1 MNRAHAMLKGGKN
14 ALKKLKLDKISNYK
28 KLGFFLWAI
37 SVLIIIIIVYYYNSQ
52 MKKSG
57 AGLQTMKTDLETV
70 PLMMS
75 GINGSDAQFEYKL
88 RDYYVASSYNSC
100 CMGEFLNDYVSL
112 DALKQVIARGARL
125 LDFEIYSVKG
135 RAVVAASGKENV
147 HIKGTYNSLPVGEVF
162 NTVATYALSS
172 GAPNP
177 HDPLYIHLRV
187 KSNRSEIYT
196 ELAKSLSSNFDNL
209 LAQTNPE
216 FAFESHGEN
225 ISQKPLLSFKDK
237 VIIIVD
243 NIHQG
248 YRDTPLEELI
258 NITSNSPFLRGL
270 HNYDVQYTTDMDEL
284 KNFNKKNM
292 SIVLPDLSVLNANQ
306 NAALQQ
312 KYGCQLTCMSYQ
324 NLDTN
329 LEYYLH
335 FFANSAFVLKPAS
348 LRFVPVTFTAPPP
361 QDPQLSYAPR
371 KIDMPQFSG
380 NI

>member
-1 MNRAHAMLKGGKN
+1 MNRAHAMLEGSKK
-14 ALKKLKLDKISNYK
+14 ALKNLKLDKMSKYK
-28 KLGFFLWAI
+28 KLGYFFWAI
-37 SVLIIIIIVYYYNSQ
+37 SIMVILIIVYYYNSQ

-57 AGLQTMKTDLETV
+57 AGLQSMRTSLETV
-70 PLMMS
+70 PLTMS
-75 GINGSDAQFEYKL
+75 GINASDAQFEYKL

-125 LDFEIYSVKG
+125 LDFEIYSVNG
-135 RAVVAASGKENV
+135 RAVVAASGKENI
-147 HIKGTYNSLPVGEVF
+147 HIKGTYNSIPVGQVF
-162 NTVATYALSS
+162 AAVATYALSS

-177 HDPLYIHLRV
+177 NDPLYLHLRV
-187 KSNRSEIYT
+187 KSNRAEIYT
-196 ELAKSLSSNFDNL
+196 EIAKSLSSNFNNL

-225 ISQKPLLSFKDK
+225 ITKKPLLTFQKK
-237 VIIIVD
+237 IILIVD
-243 NIHQG
+243 NINQG

-270 HNYDVQYTTDMDEL
+270 RNYDVQYTTDMTEL
-284 KNFNKKNM
+284 TDFNKKNM
-292 SIVLPDLSVLNANQ
+292 SIVLPDLSVLNKNQ

-324 NLDTN
+324 NLDAD
-329 LEYYLH
+329 LEYYLN

-348 LRFVPVTFTAPPP
+348 LRFIPVTFTTPPP

>member
-1 MNRAHAMLKGGKN
+1 MNRAHAILEGSKKAFKN
-14 ALKKLKLDKISNYK
+14 LKLDKMSKYK
-28 KLGFFLWAI
+28 KLGYFFWAI
-37 SVLIIIIIVYYYNSQ
+37 SILVIIIIVYYYNSQ

-57 AGLQTMKTDLETV
+57 AGLQSMRTNLKTV
-70 PLMMS
+70 PLTMS
-75 GINGSDAQFEYKL
+75 GINASDAQFEYKL

-125 LDFEIYSVKG
+125 LDFEIYSVNG
-135 RAVVAASGKENV
+135 RAVVAASGKDSV
-147 HIKGTYNSLPVGEVF
+147 HIKGTYNSIPIGQVF
-162 NTVATYALSS
+162 GVVAANALSS

-177 HDPLYIHLRV
+177 NDPLYLHLRV
-187 KSNRSEIYT
+187 KSNRAEIYT
-196 ELAKSLSSNFDNL
+196 EIAKSLSSNFDNL

-225 ISQKPLLSFKDK
+225 ITKKPLLTFQKK
-237 VIIIVD
+237 VILIVD
-243 NIHQG
+243 NINQG

-270 HNYDVQYTTDMDEL
+270 RNYDVQYTTDMTEL
-284 KNFNKKNM
+284 TDFNKKNM
-292 SIVLPDLSVLNANQ
+292 SIVLPDLSVLNKNQ
-306 NAALQQ
+306 NASLQQ

-324 NLDTN
+324 NLDTD
-329 LEYYLH
+329 LEYYLN

-348 LRFVPVTFTAPPP
+348 LRFIPVTFTTPPP

>member
-1 MNRAHAMLKGGKN
+1 MNRANKILENSKKT
-14 ALKKLKLDKISNYK
+14 LKKLQLNKIANYK
-28 KLGFFLWAI
+28 KAGYFLWAI
-37 SVLIIIIIVYYYNSQ
+37 SVLVIIIIFYYYNSQ
-52 MKKSG
+52 MKKSSS
-57 AGLQTMKTDLETV
+57 GLQQMETSLGTV
-70 PLMMS
+70 PVQMS
-75 GINGSDAQFEYKL
+75 GINGTDAQFQYKL

-100 CMGEFLNDYVSL
+100 CMGEFLNDYVSI
-112 DALKQVIARGARL
+112 DALKQVIKRGARL
-125 LDFEIYSVKG
+125 LDFEIYSFQG

-147 HIKGTYNSLPVGEVF
+147 HIKGTYNALPIGEVF
-162 NTVATYALSS
+162 NTVASYALGG

-177 HDPLYIHLRV
+177 QDPLYLHLRI
-187 KSNRSEIYT
+187 KSNRREIYT
-196 ELAKSLSSNFDNL
+196 EIAKSLSSNFDNL

-216 FAFESHGEN
+216 YAFESHGEN
-225 ISQKPLLSFKDK
+225 IGKKPLLSFQKK
-237 VIIIVD
+237 VILIVD
-243 NIHQG
+243 NINQN

-270 HNYDVQYTTDMDEL
+270 YNYDVQYTTDMDEL
-284 KNFNKKNM
+284 TNFNKKNM
-292 SIVLPDLSVLNANQ
+292 SIVLPDLSVLNDNQ

-329 LEYYLH
+329 LNYYLS

-348 LRFVPVTFTAPPP
+348 LRFIPVTFTAPPP

-371 KIDMPQFSG
+371 SIDMPQFSG